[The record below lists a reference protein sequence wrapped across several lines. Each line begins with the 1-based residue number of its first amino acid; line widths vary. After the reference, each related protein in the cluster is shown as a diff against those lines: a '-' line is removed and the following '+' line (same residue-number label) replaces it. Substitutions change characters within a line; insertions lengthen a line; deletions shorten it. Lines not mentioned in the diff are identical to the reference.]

1 MRRGGGGSN
10 RSVSGIHQSQYHQ
23 QQSQPSFAHGLSS
36 GSHHRVHQA
45 NAAAAAAAAAA
56 SVNVTFDRRISE
68 ADAYLVLLLEQQ
80 QAFEARYKTL
90 RMQTDAEAK
99 RGKTGICFLFF
110 AQRFA
115 TSKPIGHQNQRGY

>member
-23 QQSQPSFAHGLSS
+23 QQSQPSFAHGLAS
-36 GSHHRVHQA
+36 GSHHRVYQA
-45 NAAAAAAAAAA
+45 NAAAAAAAAA

-99 RGKTGICFLFF
+99 RGKTGILLSLFC
-110 AQRFA
+110 
-115 TSKPIGHQNQRGY
+115 T